1 METFIYEVCIFADA
15 KIYTNSGVKQMQST
29 QNPESRGIDDRVK
42 LLMIIYMKLRAPRRR
57 YVPHPHFS
65 LILIFSQ
72 KFLISAMQFQFH
84 IYDQVCPQFHH
95 GIYYLPVFI
104 ILFLILYYL
113 LSSKFLS
120 IAAKNG

>member
-1 METFIYEVCIFADA
+1 M
-15 KIYTNSGVKQMQST
+15 KQIQST

-84 IYDQVCPQFHH
+84 IYDQACPQFHH